1 MTPSAHL
8 DTFARDNLPP
18 RAQWPDFLFDLPE
31 LKYPERMNCAVEL
44 LDRRVASGEGDRPC
58 LISPTE
64 SLSYAQVAERVNRIA
79 NVLTRDLGLLPGHRV
94 LLRGP
99 NNPMMVAAY
108 LAVIKAGGIVVATMP
123 LLRAKEIAYPIT
135 KAKIRLAL
143 CDHRLAEDMEKA
155 RPLAGELERVVYWG
169 SGAPDALEALM
180 AKPGYE
186 TFAACDTASDDVC
199 LIAFTSGTTG
209 EPKGTMHFH
218 RDMLATCDSYGRHV
232 LRADARDRFMGSPPL
247 AFTFGL
253 GGLVLFPLHVGAATI
268 LLERAGPDDLLAAV
282 AKFGATVCF
291 TAPTAYRAMLAKLG
305 EHDISSLRKCVSAG
319 ETLPQATFDAWH
331 AATGIKILDGI
342 GATEMLHIFIGS
354 PEHEI
359 RPGATGRP
367 VPGYEARVVDA
378 GGNEVPPNTLGR
390 LAVRGPTG
398 CRYLADKRQR
408 TYVCDG
414 WNITGDTYLMDADG
428 YFWYQARSD
437 DMIVSAGYNIAGPE
451 VETALLT
458 HPAIA
463 ECGVVGAPDAERGQI
478 VKAYV
483 VLRPGHTGDAALT
496 KLLQDYVKANIA
508 PYKYPRAIEYVAAL
522 PRTQTGKL
530 QRFELRRI
538 AGEPASQQLAS

>member
-44 LDRRVASGEGDRPC
+44 LDRWVASGEGDRPC

-99 NNPMMVAAY
+99 NSPMMVAAY